1 MEQRELTLLEICQI
15 GILSLDLVI
24 MFCGGGGVRDVEIEI
39 EIERL
44 FLITIYFV
52 PICHK
57 NKINLYDSM

>member
-1 MEQRELTLLEICQI
+1 M
-15 GILSLDLVI
+15 SLDLVI
-24 MFCGGGGVRDVEIEI
+24 MFCGGGGVRDVEIEIEIEI